1 MVSDIPVVAL
11 ELSMEAEVG
20 SDAEVVEAEPSER
33 VLISKLRRKDPAA
46 FEALVKQHQDRVFD
60 FCMRMLSDR
69 EEAFDVTQ
77 EIFVSIHQ
85 HLEQFRQDAKISTW
99 IFRISRNQC
108 LNRLKYLKRRGR
120 GRSDEYGETSE
131 QAINESAGAPVMP
144 DESLETART
153 RALVHRAIAR
163 LDEDQRVLVVLRDI
177 EGLSYEEIVE
187 ITELAEGTVKS
198 RLHRA
203 REKLALILGD
213 LEAEA
218 VKKGE

>member
-1 MVSDIPVVAL
+1 
-11 ELSMEAEVG
+11 MEAEV
-20 SDAEVVEAEPSER
+20 DAQPEVAEAEPSER
-33 VLISKLRRKDPAA
+33 VLISRLRRKDPAA
-46 FEALVKQHQDRVFD
+46 FEALVKQHQDRVYD
-60 FCMRMLSDR
+60 FCMRMLADR

-85 HLEQFRQDAKISTW
+85 HMEQFRHDAKISTW
-99 IFRISRNQC
+99 IFRISRNHC

-131 QAINESAGAPVMP
+131 QAINEAVGAPVMP
-144 DESLETART
+144 DESLEASRT

-177 EGLSYEEIVE
+177 EGLAYEEIVE

-203 REKLALILGD
+203 REKLAVILGD
-213 LEAEA
+213 LEEEA
-218 VKKGE
+218 VRKGESKS